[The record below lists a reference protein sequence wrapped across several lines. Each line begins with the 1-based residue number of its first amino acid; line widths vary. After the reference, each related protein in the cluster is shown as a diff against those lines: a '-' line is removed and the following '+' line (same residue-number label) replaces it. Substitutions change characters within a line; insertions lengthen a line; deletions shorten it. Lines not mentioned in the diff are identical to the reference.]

1 MRLSDILPVERVVP
15 RIDATD
21 KRTALRALARIFVA
35 NDSGLTEDDV
45 YRVLSERE
53 ALASTGVGSGV
64 AIPHGRMRGLE
75 RMQAALALCPAGVG
89 FDAVDGAP
97 AQIFVALLAPERHTG
112 DHLKA
117 LARISRLMR
126 DASVRERL
134 LLAPDRDAL
143 LKVVVEEDARH

>member
-1 MRLSDILPVERVVP
+1 MRLSDILPVERIVP
-15 RIDATD
+15 RIDVTD

-35 NDSGLTEDDV
+35 NDPALTEDDV

-75 RMQAALALCPAGVG
+75 RMQAALALCPGGVG

-134 LLAPDRDAL
+134 LHAADRDAL
-143 LKVVVEEDARH
+143 LQVVVEEDARH

>member
-1 MRLSDILPVERVVP
+1 MRLSEILPVERVVP

-35 NDSGLTEDDV
+35 SDASLSEDDV

-53 ALASTGVGSGV
+53 AVASTGVGSGV

-75 RMQAALALCPAGVG
+75 RMQAALALCPAGVT
-89 FDAVDGAP
+89 FEAIDGAP
-97 AQIFVALLAPERHTG
+97 AQIFVAVLAPEHHTG

-117 LARISRLMR
+117 LARISRVMR
-126 DASVRERL
+126 DASVRARL
-134 LLAPDRDAL
+134 LQAEGREAL
-143 LKVVVEEDARH
+143 HQVLVEEDARH